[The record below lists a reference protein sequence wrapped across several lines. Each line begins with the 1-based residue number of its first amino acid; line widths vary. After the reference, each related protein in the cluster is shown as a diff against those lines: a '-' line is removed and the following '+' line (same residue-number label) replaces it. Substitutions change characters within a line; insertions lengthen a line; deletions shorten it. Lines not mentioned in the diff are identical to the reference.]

1 MPVPARRCFVRSPK
15 SEIVAPNA
23 FPLTNCGSLSSFLSF
38 SSFLSV
44 LDHPRWYNAMDTS
57 RALELLLSAK
67 NLAHTSTVFT
77 FSKIAALAPG
87 IGKVALCLLFLVN
100 IRSWP
105 LVWHCMSLYRPPS
118 AKTEPW
124 NSACLQIRVPVALA
138 PQICHALRDVQI
150 PCAEATGG
158 RPMAGIHLTNRK
170 EPLDNVSAV

>member
-1 MPVPARRCFVRSPK
+1 MQACSSAVGKRITGAGAGPEMVRKIPKKVKYLRRTR
-15 SEIVAPNA
+15 
-23 FPLTNCGSLSSFLSF
+23 FPLTNRGSLSSFLSF

-87 IGKVALCLLFLVN
+87 IGKVALFLLFLVN

-105 LVWHCMSLYRPPS
+105 LVWHCMFLNLPSS
-118 AKTEPW
+118 AKTDPQ

-138 PQICHALRDVQI
+138 P
-150 PCAEATGG
+150 
-158 RPMAGIHLTNRK
+158 
-170 EPLDNVSAV
+170 